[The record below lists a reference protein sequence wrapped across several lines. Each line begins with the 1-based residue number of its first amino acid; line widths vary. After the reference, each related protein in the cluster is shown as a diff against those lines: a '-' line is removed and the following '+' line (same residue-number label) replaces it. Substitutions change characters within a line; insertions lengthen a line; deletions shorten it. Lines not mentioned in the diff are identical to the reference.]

1 MLNLKLKIMAVTNFF
16 AHAAALDFEGCLN
29 ITLKKDGEQLTV
41 SVLLQNNACT
51 DNAKAH
57 IPPLILK
64 GTAKE
69 LCEGFFD
76 ALAEPVAQTSA
87 LLVNMEQYLRGQ
99 EKAKQNAASEKKKTE
114 KAVQLEKQTP
124 EAIKQMQ
131 YAGVM
136 DKVEALE
143 KEGKFKEAWMKIPQP
158 SEFPDKAEEI
168 RTRRAAL
175 SAKFSP
181 DLFGEQQSAELV
193 NKTKPNTPN
202 DDTDNTDAEGLYD
215 QGQGQ

>member
-1 MLNLKLKIMAVTNFF
+1 MAVTNFF
-16 AHAAALDFEGCLN
+16 AHAAALSFEGCLN

-41 SVLLQNNACT
+41 SVLLQNDACMDT
-51 DNAKAH
+51 AKTH

-76 ALAEPVAQTSA
+76 AIAEPVAQTSA
-87 LLVNMEQYLRGQ
+87 LLVNMEQYQKGQ
-99 EKAKQNAASEKKKTE
+99 EKAKQNAASEKKKNE
-114 KAVQLEKQTP
+114 KAAKPEKQTP
-124 EAIKQMQ
+124 EQIKQMQ

-136 DKVEALE
+136 HRVETLE

-181 DLFGEQQSAELV
+181 DLFGAEQPEEIIKEV
-193 NKTKPNTPN
+193 EPNPN
-202 DDTDNTDAEGLYD
+202 DDVTDHNNAEGLSLE
-215 QGQGQ
+215 GQGQ

>member
-1 MLNLKLKIMAVTNFF
+1 MLNQNLKIMAVTNFF
-16 AHAAALDFEGCLN
+16 AHAAAINFEGCLN

-41 SVLLQNNACT
+41 SVLLLNDACA

-76 ALAEPVAQTSA
+76 AVAEPLAQTSA

-99 EKAKQNAASEKKKTE
+99 EKAKQDAASQKKKTE
-114 KAVQLEKQTP
+114 KAVHPEKQIP
-124 EAIKQMQ
+124 EEIKQMQ

-168 RTRRAAL
+168 RNRRAAI

-181 DLFGEQQSAELV
+181 DLFGAEQPAEPIDKV
-193 NKTKPNTPN
+193 EPNTT
-202 DDTDNTDAEGLYD
+202 DDVTDHSNAESLSHE
-215 QGQGQ
+215 GQG

>member
-1 MLNLKLKIMAVTNFF
+1 MAVTNFF
-16 AHAAALDFEGCLN
+16 ARAAAISFEGLLN
-29 ITLKKDGEQLTV
+29 ITIKKDGEQLTV
-41 SVLLQNNACT
+41 SVLLQNDSCT
-51 DNAKAH
+51 DTAKAH

-64 GTAKE
+64 GTSKE

-76 ALAEPVAQTSA
+76 AIAEPVAQTST
-87 LLVNMEQYLRGQ
+87 LLVNMEQYQKGQ

-114 KAVQLEKQTP
+114 KTAQPEKQTL
-124 EAIKQMQ
+124 EEIKQMQ
-131 YAGVM
+131 YAAAI

-181 DLFGEQQSAELV
+181 DLFGAQQPSELINNV
-193 NKTKPNTPN
+193 EPKTQ
-202 DDTDNTDAEGLYD
+202 DDDADNADAEALYD
-215 QGQGQ
+215 EGQG